1 MNTFQIDKLDMQLI
15 KLLSQDGRTP
25 AKELAKKLNV
35 SPPTIHSRLKGLIQN
50 GILKVMGLIDTF
62 KFQNTLVAI
71 IAIRIDEIEK
81 MSKIIDQLIE
91 FKQVSWAIAV
101 TGRFD
106 IFAEVIVTDGIQG
119 MWKFYAD
126 EMSKLNGV
134 SHAESFIVT
143 QTRRKWTVLPSDI
156 EGWMDSS

>member
-1 MNTFQIDKLDMQLI
+1 MNTFQIDKLDKQLI

-35 SPPTIHSRLKGLIQN
+35 SPPTIQSRLKGLIQN

-62 KFQNTLVAI
+62 KFQNALVAI

-106 IFAEVIVTDGIQG
+106 IFAEVIVTEGIQG
-119 MWKFYAD
+119 MWKFYAE

-134 SHAESFIVT
+134 SHAESFMVT

-156 EGWMDSS
+156 EGWLDG

>member
-1 MNTFQIDKLDMQLI
+1 MNTFQIDKLDKQLI

-35 SPPTIHSRLKGLIQN
+35 SPPTIQSRLKGLIQN

-62 KFQNTLVAI
+62 KCQNALVAI
-71 IAIRIDEIEK
+71 IAIRTDEIEK
-81 MSKIIDQLIE
+81 MSEILDQLIE

-106 IFAEVIVTDGIQG
+106 IFAEVIVTEGIQG
-119 MWKFYAD
+119 MWKFYAE

-134 SHAESFIVT
+134 SHAESFMVT

-156 EGWMDSS
+156 EGWLDG

>member
-35 SPPTIHSRLKGLIQN
+35 SPPTIQSRLKNLIQN

-62 KFQNTLVAI
+62 KFQNALVAI
-71 IAIRIDEIEK
+71 IALRIDEIEK
-81 MSKIIDQLIE
+81 MSKIMDQLIE

-101 TGRFD
+101 TGQYD
-106 IFAEVIVTDGIQG
+106 IFAEVIVTEGIQG
-119 MWKFYAD
+119 MWKFYAE

-134 SHAESFIVT
+134 SHAESFMVT
-143 QTRRKWTVLPSDI
+143 QTRRKWTMLPSDI
-156 EGWMDSS
+156 EEWLDG

>member
-1 MNTFQIDKLDMQLI
+1 MNTFQIDKLDKQLI

-35 SPPTIHSRLKGLIQN
+35 SPPTIQSRLKGLIQN

-62 KFQNTLVAI
+62 KFQNALVAI
-71 IAIRIDEIEK
+71 IALRIDEIEK

-106 IFAEVIVTDGIQG
+106 IFAEVIVTEGIQG
-119 MWKFYAD
+119 MWKFYAE

-134 SHAESFIVT
+134 SHAESFMVT

-156 EGWMDSS
+156 EGWLDG